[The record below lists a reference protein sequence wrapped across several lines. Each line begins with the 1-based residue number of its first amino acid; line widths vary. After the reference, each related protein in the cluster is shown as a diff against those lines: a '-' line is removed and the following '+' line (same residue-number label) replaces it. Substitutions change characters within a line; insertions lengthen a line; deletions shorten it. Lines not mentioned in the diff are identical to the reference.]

1 MHRLL
6 FALLALP
13 ALAVAGP
20 NTTGP
25 EPGQAAPDFALVD
38 HVGKTHKLSDY
49 KGKVVVLEWTNPECP
64 FVVRH
69 YKAKTMKTLA
79 DQYKGKEV
87 VWLAINSSHFAN
99 PTVNKKFVDD
109 EKLTYAVLDDA
120 KGTVGHAYGARTTPD
135 MFVVDPAGKIA
146 YRGAIDNDPFG
157 DKKAAE
163 KVNYIGAAL
172 PAVIGKTALATPRTK
187 PYGCSVKYAAKP

>member
-1 MHRLL
+1 MRM
-6 FALLALP
+6 LLALCLSLP

-20 NTTGP
+20 TSEGP
-25 EPGQAAPDFALVD
+25 KPGDAAPDFALVD
-38 HVGKTHKLSDY
+38 HTGKTHKLADY

-69 YKAKTMKTLA
+69 YKAKTMTTLA
-79 DQYKGKEV
+79 QKYAGKEI
-87 VWLAINSSHFAN
+87 VWLAVNSSHFAN
-99 PTVNKKFVDD
+99 PAINKAFVEK

-120 KGTVGHAYGARTTPD
+120 KGAVGNAYGARTTPD

-157 DKKAAE
+157 DKPAAE
-163 KVNYIGAAL
+163 KVNYIDVAVPAVFAKGKVAL
-172 PAVIGKTALATPRTK
+172 PQTK
-187 PYGCSVKYAAKP
+187 PYGCSVKYASK

>member
-1 MHRLL
+1 MRLL
-6 FALLALP
+6 LPLLLALP
-13 ALAVAGP
+13 VAAFAGP
-20 NTTGP
+20 DTTGP
-25 EPGQAAPDFALVD
+25 EPGQAAPEFALAD
-38 HVGKTHKLSDY
+38 HTGKTHKLSDY

-69 YKAKTMKTLA
+69 YKAQTMKTLA
-79 DQYKGKEV
+79 EQYKGKEV
-87 VWLAINSSHFAN
+87 VWLAINSSHFA
-99 PTVNKKFVDD
+99 TQATNKKFVDD

-135 MFVVDPAGKIA
+135 MYVVDPAGKIA

-157 DKKAAE
+157 DKSAAD
-163 KVNYIGAAL
+163 KINYIGAAL
-172 PAVIGKTALATPRTK
+172 PAVIGKAAPKTPRTK